1 MTALALALGSYRSGG
16 RARALAIA
24 ACTAVVTGLLL
35 VAVSV
40 VGYTAVDGVEETMAD
55 GSTVFIGYGG
65 DVANLLWDRGVRP
78 GYFFALLLIC
88 LVPLTLLQQVVRLG
102 TAARE
107 RRLAALRLAGATP
120 RQVRA
125 IGAWEVG
132 LPALAGGVLGLPVH
146 LVLRTLFGADAT
158 LSWVGDR
165 DVAREL
171 RMVPSAS
178 PTWWQVLL
186 VVLAVGLLGVLTGAL
201 ASRKVVV
208 SPLGVSRGARRTPPR
223 GWLPG
228 LLLAVGIFLAGP
240 VYLPFFE
247 TSWAQLGLM
256 IGITLL
262 VLGVLTSAPW
272 VAYRAGRVLAGRTS
286 SPALL
291 LASRWL
297 VTDARAAG
305 RAAAAIGVI
314 ALVSGGASSLMAD
327 LLMNARSNGH
337 GVEAMYSV
345 PMALIYA
352 VLLVALVVATFALVV
367 HGVESLT
374 DRRRSLASLAAEG
387 VPLEVLERAVR
398 WEVALAAVPTSV
410 LALVGAGLVSAVTLF
425 GDPVVLV
432 VDLALRAATLALIW
446 LALLA
451 STRLVRPWLR
461 RAVDPANLRTT

>member
-1 MTALALALGSYRSGG
+1 MTALALALSSYAGGG
-16 RARALAIA
+16 RGRALAIA
-24 ACTAVVTGLLL
+24 SCTAVVTGLLL

-40 VGYTAVDGVEETMAD
+40 VGYTGVDDVPQTMPD
-55 GSTVFIGYGG
+55 GSTVVLSHGG
-65 DVANLLWDRGVRP
+65 EVANLLWDRGVRP

-132 LPALAGGVLGLPVH
+132 LPALAGGLLGWPVH

-158 LSWVGDR
+158 LSWVGDA

-171 RMVPSAS
+171 RMVPADS
-178 PTWWQVLL
+178 PAWWQVLL
-186 VVLAVGLLGVLTGAL
+186 VVLAVGLLGVAAGAL

-208 SPLGVSRGARRTPPR
+208 SPLGVSRGGRRTPPR
-223 GWLPG
+223 GWLPA
-228 LLLAVGIFLAGP
+228 LFLALGLALSWA
-240 VYLPFFE
+240 VYLPFYE
-247 TSWAQLGLM
+247 AWWGQLGLM
-256 IGITLL
+256 GGIALM
-262 VLGVLTSAPW
+262 VLGVLTAAPW
-272 VAYRAGRVLAGRTS
+272 VAYRAGRAVAGRTS

-297 VTDARAAG
+297 VMDARAAG

-327 LLMNARSNGH
+327 LLMSARSNGQ

-345 PMALIYA
+345 PMALIYS

-410 LALVGAGLVSAVTLF
+410 LALIGAGLVGAVTMF
-425 GDPVVLV
+425 GDPVVLLL
-432 VDLALRAATLALIW
+432 DLALRAATLVLIW

>member
-1 MTALALALGSYRSGG
+1 VTALALALSSYRSGG
-16 RARALAIA
+16 RARALAVA

-40 VGYTAVDGVEETMAD
+40 LGYTAVDDVPQTLPD
-55 GSTVFIGYGG
+55 GSTVVLSHGG
-65 DVANLLWDRGVRP
+65 NVANLLWDRGVRP
-78 GYFFALLLIC
+78 GYFFALLLVC

-132 LPALAGGVLGLPVH
+132 LPALAGGLLGWPVH
-146 LVLRTLFGADAT
+146 LVLRTLFGADAR
-158 LSWVGDR
+158 LSWIDDA

-171 RMVPSAS
+171 RMIPADS
-178 PTWWQVLL
+178 PAWWQVLL
-186 VVLAVGLLGVLTGAL
+186 VVLAVGLLGVLAGGL

-208 SPLGVSRGARRTPPR
+208 SPLGVSRGGRRTPPH
-223 GWLPG
+223 GWLPATFVALG
-228 LLLAVGIFLAGP
+228 LLLSGA
-240 VYLPFFE
+240 VYLPFYE
-247 TSWAQLGLM
+247 AWWGQLGLM
-256 IGITLL
+256 VGIALM
-262 VLGVLTSAPW
+262 VLGVLTAAPW
-272 VAYRAGRVLAGRTS
+272 VAYRAGRAVAGRTS

-297 VTDARAAG
+297 VMDARAAG

-327 LLMNARSNGH
+327 LLLSARSNSR

-352 VLLVALVVATFALVV
+352 VLLVALLVATFALVV

-410 LALVGAGLVSAVTLF
+410 LALIGAGLVGAVTLF
-425 GDPVVLV
+425 GDPVVLLA
-432 VDLALRAATLALIW
+432 DLILRAATLGLIW
-446 LALLA
+446 LALVA

>member
-1 MTALALALGSYRSGG
+1 MTALSLALSSYRSGG
-16 RARALAIA
+16 RGRALAIA

-35 VAVSV
+35 VAASV

-55 GSTVFIGYGG
+55 GTTVFIGYGG

-78 GYFFALLLIC
+78 GYFFALLLVC
-88 LVPLTLLQQVVRLG
+88 VVPLTLLQQIVRLG

-132 LPALAGGVLGLPVH
+132 LPALAGALLGLPVY
-146 LVLRTLFGADAT
+146 LVLRALFGVDAT
-158 LSWVGDR
+158 LSWVGNPE
-165 DVAREL
+165 VAREL
-171 RMVPSAS
+171 RLVPADS
-178 PTWWQVLL
+178 PAWWQVLL

-201 ASRKVVV
+201 ASRTVVA

-223 GWLPG
+223 GWIPG
-228 LLLAVGIFLAGP
+228 LLLAAGILLAGP

-247 TSWAQLGLM
+247 TGWAQLALM
-256 IGITLL
+256 IGLTLV

-272 VAYRAGRVLAGRTS
+272 VAYRAGRSLADRTS
-286 SPALL
+286 SPVLL

-297 VTDARAAG
+297 VMDARAAG

-314 ALVSGGASSLMAD
+314 AVVAGGASSLMAS
-327 LLMNARSNGH
+327 LLRDARDNG
-337 GVEAMYSV
+337 GGIEAMYSV
-345 PMALIYA
+345 PMALVFV

-387 VPLEVLERAVR
+387 VPIDVLERAVR
-398 WEVALAAVPTSV
+398 TEVALAAVPTSV
-410 LALVGAGLVSAVTLF
+410 LALVGAGAVSAATML
-425 GDPVVLV
+425 GDPVVLLL
-432 VDLALRAATLALIW
+432 DLALRVATLGLIW
-446 LALLA
+446 LALVA

>member
-1 MTALALALGSYRSGG
+1 MTALALALGSYRSDG

-35 VAVSV
+35 VAASV
-40 VGYTAVDGVEETMAD
+40 VGYTGVDGVARTMPD
-55 GSTVFIGYGG
+55 GSTVVIGYGG

-102 TAARE
+102 AAARE

-120 RQVRA
+120 GQVRA

-146 LVLRTLFGADAT
+146 LTLRTLFGADAT
-158 LSWVGDR
+158 LSWVGDP

-171 RMVPSAS
+171 RMVPADS
-178 PTWWQVLL
+178 PPWWQVLL
-186 VVLAVGLLGVLTGAL
+186 VVVAVGLLGVLTGAL
-201 ASRKVVV
+201 ASRTMVV
-208 SPLGVSRGARRTPPR
+208 SPLGVSRGTGRTPPR

-228 LLLAVGIFLAGP
+228 LLVALGILLVGP

-247 TSWAQLGLM
+247 QWWAELGLM
-256 IGITLL
+256 AGILLL

-272 VAYRAGRVLAGRTS
+272 VAYRSGRALAGRTS
-286 SPALL
+286 SPSLL

-297 VTDARAAG
+297 VMDARAAG

-314 ALVSGGASSLMAD
+314 ALVAGGASGLVAE
-327 LLMNARSNGH
+327 LLVNARGAGNG
-337 GVEAMYSV
+337 VDAMYSV
-345 PMALIYA
+345 PMALVYF

-374 DRRRSLASLAAEG
+374 DRRRSLASLSAEG
-387 VPLEVLERAVR
+387 VPLDVLARAVR
-398 WEVALAAVPTSV
+398 WEVALAAVPVSV
-410 LALVGAGLVSAVTLF
+410 LALIGGGLVGAVTLF
-425 GDPVVLV
+425 GDPVVLL
-432 VDLALRAATLALIW
+432 VDLALRTATLGLIW

-461 RAVDPANLRTT
+461 RAVDPVNLRTT